1 MNKEFKTMKLK
12 DIVPYENN
20 PRINEEAVAYVEE
33 SMKQCENIDP
43 IEVDEDNVI
52 LSGHTRL
59 IALKRLGYK
68 DTEVLVVSGLTEE
81 QKRKYRILAN
91 KTAEI
96 AQWDFE
102 KLEKELEGL
111 DFDGF
116 DFGFDF
122 PEEEE
127 KEPEIIEDLV
137 PEETEPIAKNGDIW
151 ILGRH
156 KLLCGDC
163 TKEAN
168 LDKLMEGEAADL
180 LLTDPPYNVNYEGG
194 TGKKIENDNMESSK
208 FQEFLYDAFRNACRV
223 LKEGGAFYIWYASR
237 EVVNFSTALERAGLQ
252 VRQELIWNKNA
263 LVLGRQDYQWKH
275 EPCLYGWKEGAA
287 HYFIND
293 RTLTTVQEEEIDP
306 TKMKKEELV
315 KLVLQIL
322 GKDVPTTVINEDR
335 PSRSEEHPTMK
346 PIKLIARQVRNSTKQ
361 DETVLDLFGGSG
373 STLIACE
380 QLGRTCRTME
390 LSEHYCDV
398 IIQRYINL
406 KESTKDVYRI
416 RDGKKTAYDKVF
428 K

>member
-322 GKDVPTTVINEDR
+322 GKDVPTTVIDEDR

-416 RDGKKTAYDKVF
+416 RDGKKTPYDKVF

>member
-322 GKDVPTTVINEDR
+322 GKDVPATVIDEDR

-406 KESTKDVYRI
+406 KEDTKDVYRHQRRKENTI
-416 RDGKKTAYDKVF
+416 R
-428 K
+428 

>member
-81 QKRKYRILAN
+81 QKKKYRILAN

-306 TKMKKEELV
+306 TKMKKEELI
-315 KLVLQIL
+315 KLVQDIL

>member
-322 GKDVPTTVINEDR
+322 GKDVPATVIDEDR

-416 RDGKKTAYDKVF
+416 RDGKKTPYDKVF

>member
-306 TKMKKEELV
+306 TKMKKEELI
-315 KLVLQIL
+315 KLVQDIL

-361 DETVLDLFGGSG
+361 DETVLDLFGESG

-416 RDGKKTAYDKVF
+416 RDGKKTPYDKVF

>member
-275 EPCLYGWKEGAA
+275 EPCLY
-287 HYFIND
+287 
-293 RTLTTVQEEEIDP
+293 
-306 TKMKKEELV
+306 
-315 KLVLQIL
+315 
-322 GKDVPTTVINEDR
+322 
-335 PSRSEEHPTMK
+335 
-346 PIKLIARQVRNSTKQ
+346 
-361 DETVLDLFGGSG
+361 
-373 STLIACE
+373 
-380 QLGRTCRTME
+380 
-390 LSEHYCDV
+390 
-398 IIQRYINL
+398 
-406 KESTKDVYRI
+406 
-416 RDGKKTAYDKVF
+416 
-428 K
+428 